1 MQAQI
6 DKTEIINYI
15 LFVIIK
21 RKVLLITTGLLTFSF
36 IIFFTLL
43 VTPTWEATTRVLI
56 ERSSRQNLNIFNDVN
71 IPVSVAQGNDAMNLL
86 FLLSGE
92 NMAYDIARE
101 FKLDELE
108 RRKRFKPRKFREK
121 AKIAIVSIIMSPRI
135 LLQKIGI
142 LSEGEKNWL
151 DEAAEEF
158 LKDWQ
163 DIEAETESSVVN
175 ITVHGESGE
184 LAMDIANRMAEL
196 LKERTQS
203 VTRDGAGN
211 SYVFVKNKLLVAEE
225 NLRKA
230 ENEIA
235 MFKKENNIVMFE
247 EEKKLKVLKL
257 EELESELLS
266 TEKTCREVEMRLS
279 QINKEVEGQKERL
292 KLSTIVAKNP
302 VIAELETLLEKQK
315 IKLAA
320 ILIEK
325 QKTHPEVQML
335 EVEIQKNQEALNN
348 TVELDLKTEFL
359 TLTARANDLKNV
371 IRENI
376 INMKAIPGKELEL
389 ARLQEMLTINTS
401 IYQMLKAKLEKLEI
415 ERESVVNEYNIVVLD
430 KAFVSPN
437 DSYDW
442 PSWILSIIAGIVF
455 SCTFGFGSIFILEF
469 WNDSII
475 QISDI
480 EKGLSLP
487 CIGIVPEYGKKY
499 RS

>member
-1 MQAQI
+1 
-6 DKTEIINYI
+6 
-15 LFVIIK
+15 
-21 RKVLLITTGLLTFSF
+21 
-36 IIFFTLL
+36 
-43 VTPTWEATTRVLI
+43 
-56 ERSSRQNLNIFNDVN
+56 
-71 IPVSVAQGNDAMNLL
+71 
-86 FLLSGE
+86 
-92 NMAYDIARE
+92 
-101 FKLDELE
+101 
-108 RRKRFKPRKFREK
+108 
-121 AKIAIVSIIMSPRI
+121 
-135 LLQKIGI
+135 
-142 LSEGEKNWL
+142 
-151 DEAAEEF
+151 
-158 LKDWQ
+158 
-163 DIEAETESSVVN
+163 
-175 ITVHGESGE
+175 
-184 LAMDIANRMAEL
+184 
-196 LKERTQS
+196 
-203 VTRDGAGN
+203 
-211 SYVFVKNKLLVAEE
+211 
-225 NLRKA
+225 
-230 ENEIA
+230 
-235 MFKKENNIVMFE
+235 
-247 EEKKLKVLKL
+247 
-257 EELESELLS
+257 
-266 TEKTCREVEMRLS
+266 
-279 QINKEVEGQKERL
+279 
-292 KLSTIVAKNP
+292 
-302 VIAELETLLEKQK
+302 
-315 IKLAA
+315 
-320 ILIEK
+320 
-325 QKTHPEVQML
+325 ML

-401 IYQMLKAKLEKLEI
+401 IYQMLKAKLEKLKI